1 MPCDDLSQEILL
13 LPPLK
18 PKEIF
23 DAIIVG
29 AGPAGLSAAIYL
41 SRANL
46 KTLVLEAEKLG
57 GKLLG
62 RHLIQNY
69 PGFQSIQSLELA
81 EKMVRQAEESGA
93 KILYPARAV
102 DFELAGNSKTVR
114 TRDREFYGRKIVLA
128 MGVQRKKLEIPGAED
143 LLGLG
148 VSYCPI
154 CDGSLWKG
162 KKVALI
168 GDDEETI
175 EDGLYLSNLVD
186 KIYLIP
192 GSVAPK
198 YTQKSS
204 SNLLSKGKV
213 TLLDGYEVT
222 EISGRNC
229 VEKVIIKQLK
239 DRKEQ
244 EIDVSA
250 VFISGTKTPVIGL
263 LSKFGVETDST
274 GCIKVDKNMETNI
287 RGVYAVGD
295 VTCDKKYQVATS
307 VGQGATAALHI
318 IQMIHASDRQ

>member
-1 MPCDDLSQEILL
+1 MVTLNQEMIL

-18 PKEIF
+18 PKETY

-46 KTLVLEAEKLG
+46 KTLILEAEKPG
-57 GKLLG
+57 GKMLG

-81 EKMVRQAEESGA
+81 ENMVRQAESFGV
-93 KILYPARAV
+93 KIRCPARV
-102 DFELAGNSKTVR
+102 VGFELAGNLKTVR
-114 TRDREFYGRKIVLA
+114 TRDKEFYGKKIVLA

-154 CDGSLWKG
+154 CDGSLFKG
-162 KKVALI
+162 KEVALI

-175 EDGLYLSNLVD
+175 ADGLYLSNLVN

-192 GSVAPK
+192 SSATPK
-198 YTQKSS
+198 YTQKSLG
-204 SNLLSKGKV
+204 NLLSKEKV
-213 TLLDGYEVT
+213 TVFDGYTVT
-222 EISGRNC
+222 EISGRNG
-229 VEKVIIKQLK
+229 VEKVRIRQLK

-250 VFISGTKTPVIGL
+250 VFISGAKTPVIGL

-274 GCIKVDKNMETNI
+274 GCIKVDRNMETNI
-287 RGVYAVGD
+287 KGVYAVGD
-295 VTCDKKYQVATS
+295 VTCDKRYQVATS
-307 VGQGATAALHI
+307 VGQGTTAALHI
-318 IQMIHASDRQ
+318 IQAIHASNRQ